1 MIYHLTHFF
10 LFTAVTKSK
19 QKKTFVSALNQMI
32 NQGLIV
38 PTEATITIVSEP
50 AKVKGKGG

>member
-19 QKKTFVSALNQMI
+19 QTKTFVSALNQMI

-38 PTEATITIVSEP
+38 PPEATITIVSEP